1 IGARG
6 ALRGVAAAL
15 VERLTAVLDGGPAH
29 GPEGLGR
36 PWVVAVDAP
45 SGIGVDDGTVPGP
58 VLRAD
63 RTVTFGAAKPGL
75 LLPPATHLAGHGA
88 VGDIG
93 LRLGAPGPHA
103 PGADAAGL
111 GAPGLGAPGLGAPG
125 RGAPAPGAPA
135 PGVPGP
141 DARPA
146 SWSPGPG

>member
-1 IGARG
+1 
-6 ALRGVAAAL
+6 
-15 VERLTAVLDGGPAH
+15 
-29 GPEGLGR
+29 GPEGPGR

-88 VGDIG
+88 VVDIG

-111 GAPGLGAPGLGAPG
+111 GAPGPDAPGPCFV
-125 RGAPAPGAPA
+125 RVSPI
-135 PGVPGP
+135 
-141 DARPA
+141 RSA
-146 SWSPGPG
+146 SSFDNVMILEYITTLFFCTREPCF